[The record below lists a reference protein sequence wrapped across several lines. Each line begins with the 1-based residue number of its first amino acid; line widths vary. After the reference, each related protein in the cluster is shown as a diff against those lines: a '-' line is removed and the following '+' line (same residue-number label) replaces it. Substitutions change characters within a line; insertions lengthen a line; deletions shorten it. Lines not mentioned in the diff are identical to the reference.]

1 MNVSGDFR
9 FATSQGFHN
18 RAVGGWCWRARDSRR
33 GLLRRAL
40 RERWIAGARTLR
52 ELARAG
58 AAGCWRAGV
67 AGCWRAGVAGAGAV
81 YTAPLIVSRDRDW
94 YHGTHI

>member
-1 MNVSGDFR
+1 MSPVTSASPRRRVSTTGR
-9 FATSQGFHN
+9 
-18 RAVGGWCWRARDSRR
+18 GGGCWHARDSQR
-33 GLLRRAL
+33 GLLRRAS
-40 RERWIAGARTLR
+40 RERRVAGALTLR

-58 AAGCWRAGV
+58 A